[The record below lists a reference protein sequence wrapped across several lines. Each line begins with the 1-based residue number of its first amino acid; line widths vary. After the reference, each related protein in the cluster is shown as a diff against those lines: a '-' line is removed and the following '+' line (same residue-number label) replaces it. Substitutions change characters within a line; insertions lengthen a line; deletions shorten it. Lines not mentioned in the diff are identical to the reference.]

1 MESQKIHQR
10 KLLKKICR
18 ILDYKETD
26 IYYVPT
32 SKVGVGTQD
41 MDIKKITDLG
51 WYQQVTLD
59 EGISQTIDWYKRR

>member
-1 MESQKIHQR
+1 
-10 KLLKKICR
+10 
-18 ILDYKETD
+18 
-26 IYYVPT
+26 
-32 SKVGVGTQD
+32 